1 MRQKTVSIGN
11 INVSNDLPFTLF
23 AGMNVLESQEMAM
36 RICEHY
42 VKVTDKLGIPFVFK
56 ASFDKANRS
65 SVHSY
70 RGPGLELGMKIF
82 DALKAQFGVKIITD
96 VHAIEQAQPVSEV
109 VDVIQL
115 PAFLAR
121 QTDLVEAM
129 AKTGAVINV
138 KKPQFMSPT
147 QVGNIVEKFAEC
159 GNNNIILCERGSCF
173 GYDNLVVDMLGFGVM
188 KAASKGSPVIFDVT
202 HSLQMRDPSGAAS
215 GGRRAQTVE
224 LAKAG
229 LATKIAGLF
238 LEAHPTPDMAKC
250 DGPSALPLDKLE
262 PFLAQMKALDELI
275 KGFETI
281 EIN

>member
-1 MRQKTVSIGN
+1 MEQKTVHIGN
-11 INVSNDLPFTLF
+11 MPIANDKPFTLF
-23 AGMNVLESQEMAM
+23 AGMNVLESRDLAM
-36 RICEHY
+36 QICEHY
-42 VKVTDKLGIPFVFK
+42 VKVTEKLGIPYVFK

-70 RGPGLELGMKIF
+70 RGPGMEEGLKIF
-82 DALKAQFGVKIITD
+82 QELKDTFGVKIITD
-96 VHAIEQAQPVSEV
+96 IHTEAQAQPVADV

-138 KKPQFMSPT
+138 KKPQFMSPD
-147 QVGNIVEKFAEC
+147 QVGNIVDKFAEC
-159 GNNNIILCERGSCF
+159 GNENIILCERGSCM

-188 KAASKGSPVIFDVT
+188 KKSSNGSPIIFDVT
-202 HSLQMRDPSGAAS
+202 HALQMRDPSGAAS
-215 GGRRAQTVE
+215 GGRREQTVE

-229 LATKIAGLF
+229 IATGIAGLF
-238 LEAHPTPDMAKC
+238 LEAHPNPDQARC

-262 PFLAQMKALDELI
+262 PFLKQMKALDDLI
-275 KGFETI
+275 KGFEHI
-281 EIN
+281 EIK